1 MKNPLMK
8 RLPRE
13 FAGELGKYIVIFLL
27 FVGSIGFVSGF
38 LVADG
43 SMIKAYDESFTKYEI
58 EHGHFQTKEKISK
71 EQIRTIE
78 KENVTLY
85 ENFYVEEKVSNGST
99 LRIFK
104 KRNQINQVCLM
115 DGKMPDSK
123 NEIAIDRMYAD
134 NNKISVGDNL
144 HIGGKKLKVSGLVA
158 LSDYS
163 ALFSDNSDSM
173 FDAVKFGV
181 AVMSEDGYK
190 SFGNRHKTY
199 CYSWMYDKLPESEAK
214 EKKKSEKLMKKINQT
229 VILEDFVPQYLNQAI
244 QFTGEDMGSDRSMMI
259 TLLYIV
265 IAIMAFVF
273 GVTISN
279 TITKEANVI
288 GTLRASGYTKGELV
302 RHYMAMPIFVTLLGA
317 VIGNLLGYTIFK
329 DVCAAMYYGSYSLPT
344 YQTIWN
350 MDAFVLTTVVPL
362 ILMFIIT
369 FVILIRKLSLSPLQ
383 FIRRDLRR
391 KQKKKAFRLNTKLKI
406 FTRFRIRIIFQNF
419 GNYGIMFI
427 GIIFAN
433 LLLMFGLLMPS
444 ILDHYQNEIT
454 DNMLCQYQYVLK
466 APVETKEKDAEKF
479 FLYTLETPKS
489 RYKSD
494 EISVYGVKKNSQYID
509 LDFNKSGVYISKGYA
524 EKYQKT
530 TGDTITLKEKYSD
543 KKYKLKIAG
552 IYDYPGTLSV
562 FVEDKDFCKIFD
574 EDSHNFSG
582 YFSDKKIKDIDENR
596 IASVIDKEDLTK
608 ISRQLDVSMGNMM
621 IMVDGFAVIMFMILI
636 YLLSKII
643 IEKNS
648 ASISMVKILGYS
660 NGEISRLYILATSIV
675 VIVCLL
681 ISLPIDYIIIKQLY
695 LSIMMSSLSGWIT
708 FYINPVV
715 YAKMFLL
722 GFVTYSIVAALEY
735 RRIQRVPL
743 AEALKNAE

>member
-104 KRNQINQVCLM
+104 KRNQINKVCLM

-190 SFGNRHKTY
+190 SFGDRHKTY

-444 ILDHYQNEIT
+444 ILDHYQDEIT

-509 LDFNKSGVYISKGYA
+509 LDFNKSGAYISKGYA

-582 YFSDKKIKDIDENR
+582 YFSDKKIKDIEENR

-715 YAKMFLL
+715 YVKMFLL

>member
-104 KRNQINQVCLM
+104 KRNQINKVCLM

-190 SFGNRHKTY
+190 SFGDRHKTY

-444 ILDHYQNEIT
+444 ILDHYQDEIT

-582 YFSDKKIKDIDENR
+582 YFSDKKIKDIEENR

-715 YAKMFLL
+715 YVKMFLL

>member
-43 SMIKAYDESFTKYEI
+43 SMLKAYDESFTKYKI

-71 EQIRTIE
+71 KQIRTIE

-85 ENFYVEEKVSNGST
+85 ENFYVEERVSNGST

-104 KRNQINQVCLM
+104 KRSQINKVCLM
-115 DGKMPDSK
+115 DGKMPNSK

-134 NNKISVGDNL
+134 NNKISVGNNL
-144 HIGGKKLKVSGLVA
+144 YIGGKKLKVSGLVA

-163 ALFSDNSDSM
+163 TLFSDNNDSM

-181 AVMSEDGYK
+181 AVMTEDGYQ

-214 EKKKSEKLMKKINQT
+214 EKKKSEKLMKKMNQT

-259 TLLYIV
+259 TLLYII

-302 RHYMAMPIFVTLLGA
+302 RHYMAMPLFVTLLGA

-329 DVCAAMYYGSYSLPT
+329 NVCADMYYGSYSLPT

-350 MDAFVLTTVVPL
+350 MDAFFLTTAVPL
-362 ILMFIIT
+362 ILMFVIT

-444 ILDHYQNEIT
+444 ILEHYQDEIT

-479 FLYTLETPKS
+479 FLYMLETPKS
-489 RYKSD
+489 RYKND

-543 KKYKLKIAG
+543 QKYKLKIAG
-552 IYDYPGTLSV
+552 IYDYPGALSV

-574 EDSHNFSG
+574 EDFHNFSG
-582 YFSDKKIKDIDENR
+582 YFSDKKIKDIEENW
-596 IASVIDKEDLTK
+596 IVSVIDKEDLTK

-681 ISLPIDYIIIKQLY
+681 ISLPIEYVIMKQLY

-735 RRIQRVPL
+735 RKIQRVPL

>member
-58 EHGHFQTKEKISK
+58 EHGHFGTKEKISK

-104 KRNQINQVCLM
+104 KRNQINKVCLM

-190 SFGNRHKTY
+190 SFGDRHKTY
-199 CYSWMYDKLPESEAK
+199 CYSWMYDKLPESEVK

-369 FVILIRKLSLSPLQ
+369 FAILIRKLSLSPLQ

-444 ILDHYQNEIT
+444 ILDHYQDEIT

-466 APVETKEKDAEKF
+466 VPVETKEKDAEKF

-582 YFSDKKIKDIDENR
+582 YFSDKKIKDIEENR

-715 YAKMFLL
+715 YVKMFLL

>member
-1 MKNPLMK
+1 
-8 RLPRE
+8 
-13 FAGELGKYIVIFLL
+13 
-27 FVGSIGFVSGF
+27 
-38 LVADG
+38 
-43 SMIKAYDESFTKYEI
+43 
-58 EHGHFQTKEKISK
+58 
-71 EQIRTIE
+71 
-78 KENVTLY
+78 
-85 ENFYVEEKVSNGST
+85 
-99 LRIFK
+99 
-104 KRNQINQVCLM
+104 
-115 DGKMPDSK
+115 
-123 NEIAIDRMYAD
+123 
-134 NNKISVGDNL
+134 
-144 HIGGKKLKVSGLVA
+144 
-158 LSDYS
+158 
-163 ALFSDNSDSM
+163 
-173 FDAVKFGV
+173 
-181 AVMSEDGYK
+181 
-190 SFGNRHKTY
+190 
-199 CYSWMYDKLPESEAK
+199 
-214 EKKKSEKLMKKINQT
+214 
-229 VILEDFVPQYLNQAI
+229 
-244 QFTGEDMGSDRSMMI
+244 
-259 TLLYIV
+259 
-265 IAIMAFVF
+265 
-273 GVTISN
+273 
-279 TITKEANVI
+279 
-288 GTLRASGYTKGELV
+288 
-302 RHYMAMPIFVTLLGA
+302 
-317 VIGNLLGYTIFK
+317 
-329 DVCAAMYYGSYSLPT
+329 
-344 YQTIWN
+344 

>member
-85 ENFYVEEKVSNGST
+85 ENFYVEENVSNGST

-104 KRNQINQVCLM
+104 KRNQINKVCLM
-115 DGKMPDSK
+115 DGKMPNSK

-524 EKYQKT
+524 EKYKKT

>member
-85 ENFYVEEKVSNGST
+85 ENFYVEENVSNGST

-104 KRNQINQVCLM
+104 KRNQINKVCLM
-115 DGKMPDSK
+115 DGKMPNSK

-317 VIGNLLGYTIFK
+317 VIGNLLGYTILKMF
-329 DVCAAMYYGSYSLPT
+329 VQLCIMEV
-344 YQTIWN
+344 I
-350 MDAFVLTTVVPL
+350 AFQH
-362 ILMFIIT
+362 
-369 FVILIRKLSLSPLQ
+369 IRP
-383 FIRRDLRR
+383 
-391 KQKKKAFRLNTKLKI
+391 
-406 FTRFRIRIIFQNF
+406 
-419 GNYGIMFI
+419 YGIWMHLF
-427 GIIFAN
+427 
-433 LLLMFGLLMPS
+433 
-444 ILDHYQNEIT
+444 
-454 DNMLCQYQYVLK
+454 
-466 APVETKEKDAEKF
+466 
-479 FLYTLETPKS
+479 
-489 RYKSD
+489 
-494 EISVYGVKKNSQYID
+494 
-509 LDFNKSGVYISKGYA
+509 
-524 EKYQKT
+524 
-530 TGDTITLKEKYSD
+530 
-543 KKYKLKIAG
+543 
-552 IYDYPGTLSV
+552 
-562 FVEDKDFCKIFD
+562 
-574 EDSHNFSG
+574 
-582 YFSDKKIKDIDENR
+582 
-596 IASVIDKEDLTK
+596 
-608 ISRQLDVSMGNMM
+608 
-621 IMVDGFAVIMFMILI
+621 
-636 YLLSKII
+636 
-643 IEKNS
+643 
-648 ASISMVKILGYS
+648 
-660 NGEISRLYILATSIV
+660 
-675 VIVCLL
+675 
-681 ISLPIDYIIIKQLY
+681 
-695 LSIMMSSLSGWIT
+695 
-708 FYINPVV
+708 
-715 YAKMFLL
+715 
-722 GFVTYSIVAALEY
+722 
-735 RRIQRVPL
+735 
-743 AEALKNAE
+743 